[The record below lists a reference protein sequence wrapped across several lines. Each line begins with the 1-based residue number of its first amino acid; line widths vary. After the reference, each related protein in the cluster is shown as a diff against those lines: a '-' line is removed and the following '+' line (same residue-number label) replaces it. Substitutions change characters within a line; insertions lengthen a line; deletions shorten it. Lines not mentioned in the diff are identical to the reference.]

1 MSRLLVA
8 TLGLVG
14 MTVSL
19 GGQPQAVPAA
29 TGSPAGN
36 APDRALFQQYCVSC
50 HNERLKTAG
59 LMLDKIDPG
68 QVAENAPVLE
78 KVVRKLRSGQMPPAG
93 RPRPDPPARDALVA
107 ALEAALD
114 AAAAAAPNP
123 GRVPT
128 HRLNR
133 VEYVNAIR
141 DLLALDVDGTTL
153 LPADAAGFGFDNN
166 ADVLSVTPGLMAR
179 YLSAATKI
187 SRLAIG
193 SREIRPAI
201 QVYRAPE
208 FGRQIARAGEDLP
221 FGTHGGL
228 AFRHT
233 FPLDGEYGF
242 RIRLQRNLLADTI
255 RGIDEEHDV
264 EVRLDRALVQR
275 FKVGGAFQGVDPGI
289 LIAVPEDDV
298 YGKELHDYR
307 LTADHHMEFS
317 LPVQAGP
324 RLVAVAFTGSAPYP
338 AESVPMRR
346 QSIKQAF
353 FVDDADAPGIDTVE
367 ISGPHDAQSPE
378 DTPSRRRIFVCRP
391 AVPTDEA
398 QCAEQILSNL
408 ARRAYR
414 RPVTEADLRPLR
426 DVYAAVRREGDFAAG
441 IERTLRAVLASPHFL
456 LRIERDPAD
465 ARPGSIYRLSD
476 VELASRLSFFLWSSI
491 PDEELL
497 AVAEQGQLTD
507 PVVLER
513 QVRRMLA
520 DDRASTFIS
529 NFTSQWLIT
538 RNALLVEPDPGRFP
552 DFDHTLR
559 DAMVQEMDLFVESQV
574 REDRSVLELLSAD
587 YTYLN
592 ERLAGHYGIPNVYGS
607 HFRRVPLT
615 DERRFGLL
623 GKASVLMVTSYA
635 HRTSV
640 VLRGKWVLESLLGA
654 PPPPPPPNVPPLE
667 ENDGDGEPASLRE
680 RMEQHRANPVCATCH
695 LPMDPLGFVLEHF
708 DATGQWREDDGG
720 LPIDAASALADGT
733 AIDGLEAFRDY
744 LANTQRDEY
753 VRTVTE
759 KLLTYA
765 IGRGVDYYDAPAV
778 RRIVRDAAGED
789 FRWSSVI
796 SGVIRSTPFQM
807 RRVPGG
813 AEDAAG
819 GAELAASR

>member
-1 MSRLLVA
+1 MSRLLIT

-14 MTVSL
+14 MAVVL
-19 GGQPQAVPAA
+19 GSHPQAVQEQA
-29 TGSPAGN
+29 GSPAGQVL
-36 APDRALFQQYCVSC
+36 DRALFDQYCVSC

-59 LMLDKIDPG
+59 LLLDRIDLG
-68 QVAENAPVLE
+68 HVAENAPVLE

-93 RPRPDPPARDALVA
+93 RPKPDPTARDAFVTS
-107 ALEAALD
+107 LEVALD
-114 AAAAAAPNP
+114 GAAAAAPNP

-141 DLLALDVDGTTL
+141 DLLALEIDGESL

-193 SREIRPAI
+193 SQEIRPAI
-201 QVYRAPE
+201 QVYQAPE
-208 FGRQIARAGEDLP
+208 FGRQIARTGEDLP

-242 RIRLQRNLLADTI
+242 KIRLQRNLLADTI
-255 RGIDEEHDV
+255 RGIDDEHDV
-264 EVRLDRALVQR
+264 EMRLDRALVKR
-275 FKVGGAFQGVDPGI
+275 FTVGGAFQGVDPGI
-289 LIAVPEDDV
+289 LIAIPEDDV
-298 YGKELHDYR
+298 YGKQLHSYR

-317 LPVQAGP
+317 LPINAGP

-338 AESVPMRR
+338 SEDVPMRP

-353 FVDDADAPGIDTVE
+353 FLDDADAPGIDTVE

-378 DTPSRRRIFVCRP
+378 DTPSLSKIFRCRP
-391 AVPTDEA
+391 AIPTDEA
-398 QCAEQILSNL
+398 PCADQILRNL

-414 RPVTEADLRPLR
+414 RPLTEADLQPLL
-426 DVYAAVRREGDFAAG
+426 DVYAVARQEGDFAAG
-441 IERTLRAVLASPHFL
+441 IERALRAILVSPHFL
-456 LRIERDPAD
+456 LRVEHDPVD
-465 ARPGSIYRLSD
+465 ARPGAIYRLSD

-491 PDEELL
+491 PDEELR
-497 AVAEQGQLTD
+497 AVAERGELTD
-507 PVVLER
+507 PAVLER

-520 DDRASTFIS
+520 DDRASMFIK

-538 RNALLVEPDPGRFP
+538 RNALLSEPDPGRFP
-552 DFDHTLR
+552 NFDHTLR
-559 DAMVQEMDLFVESQV
+559 DAMVQEMELFVESQV
-574 REDRSVLELLSAD
+574 RGDRGVLELLSAD
-587 YTYLN
+587 YTFLN
-592 ERLAGHYGIPNVYGS
+592 ERLAEHYGIPNVYGS

-654 PPPPPPPNVPPLE
+654 PPPLPPPNVPPLP
-667 ENDGDGEPASLRE
+667 ENDGQGEPASLRE
-680 RMEQHRANPVCATCH
+680 RMEQHRANPVCAACH

-720 LPIDAASALADGT
+720 LPIDATSVLTDGT
-733 AIDGLEAFRDY
+733 EIDSLEAFRHY
-744 LANTQRDEY
+744 LGDRRGDEY

-765 IGRGVDYYDAPAV
+765 LGRGVDYYDAPAV
-778 RRIVRDAAGED
+778 RQIVRDAAAED
-789 FRWSSVI
+789 FRWSSLVL
-796 SGVIRSTPFQM
+796 GVVRSTPFQM
-807 RRVPGG
+807 RRVPGQ
-813 AEDAAG
+813 AEDTARRAA
-819 GAELAASR
+819 LADRR